1 MKDIRLLWV
10 YTSTMQPNGPGV
22 KPHSHADY
30 YQVLCML
37 DGTLNVELGEEEYLL
52 HVGDIV
58 VVPKG
63 VTHRFWNEASVPS
76 HYYDIKFTVL
86 NRQLNQLLDAVEEHI
101 LQDSFSFQLVDQI
114 AKEYMHGQILKDESA
129 SAALLTLLFAMTSS
143 VRHSEKEEYIID
155 TTGYTALSKKVI
167 AYLSDHYSESLSL
180 DDISNGVG
188 TTKNY
193 LCNAFKRNT
202 GITIIDCLNMIR
214 IRKAAE
220 LIVYSDL
227 PLAQVAQMC
236 GYVSTSHFNRVFLR
250 YVGVPPGQ
258 CRRAYPYDVL
268 LRENKFEKG
277 TNAFMYN
284 VLAGKTIP
292 QDVITEFERNK
303 AESNDSFDDIK

>member
-10 YTSTMQPNGPGV
+10 YTSTMQSKGPGV
-22 KPHSHADY
+22 KPHSHDDY
-30 YQVLCML
+30 YQMLCML
-37 DGTLNVELGEEEYLL
+37 EGTLNFAFDNKEYLL
-52 HVGDIV
+52 SAGDIAFI
-58 VVPKG
+58 PKG
-63 VTHRFWNEASVPS
+63 ATHRFWNDSSDSAY
-76 HYYDIKFTVL
+76 YYDLKFTVL
-86 NRQLNQLLDAVEEHI
+86 NRQLTQVLDALDDWVFH
-101 LQDSFSFQLVDQI
+101 DGFYFQLVDQI

-129 SAALLTLLFAMTSS
+129 SATLMTLLFALTSNI
-143 VRHSEKEEYIID
+143 RCSEKEEYIID
-155 TTGYTALSKKVI
+155 TTGYTPLSKKVI
-167 AYLSDHYSESLSL
+167 AYLSDHYSENLSL
-180 DDISNGVG
+180 DDISKGVG

-277 TNAFMYN
+277 TNDFMYN

-292 QDVITEFERNK
+292 QHVITEFERSK
-303 AESNDSFDDIK
+303 AEKNEPSDDIK